1 MEKLFK
7 CFSEKVK
14 GYLENNGFE
23 SINERPDLKNPNKD
37 IWLFVNSDE
46 LQEKFQEYKKLY
58 GNRNFIK

>member
-7 CFSEKVK
+7 CFSFKVK
-14 GYLENNGFE
+14 KYLEDNGFE
-23 SINERPDLKNPNKD
+23 SINERPDLKNPDNN

-58 GNRNFIK
+58 GNKNFIK